1 MEKYISGSGRFITVL
16 EFFVKQLVRPI
27 PDEAPRRTRE
37 KTSATQGRLGHYY
50 QDFVVRKSIYISKW
64 LTFMCSLQSAWSSY
78 FNHPSL
84 SALEW

>member
-16 EFFVKQLVRPI
+16 EFFVKQLVGPI

-50 QDFVVRKSIYISKW
+50 QDFVVRKAFTFQSGSPLCVVFNLLEVVISITQVF
-64 LTFMCSLQSAWSSY
+64 LL
-78 FNHPSL
+78 
-84 SALEW
+84 